1 MFVLWVTFLLLEPK
15 EHGLLSRRLAGV
27 ALVDQGAEQAMTPEQ
42 AVTDRY
48 KMPGGLY
55 HGCGTQG
62 DGESMHQGPDCGKA
76 L

>member
-1 MFVLWVTFLLLEPK
+1 VTFLLLESK

-48 KMPGGLY
+48 KMPG
-55 HGCGTQG
+55 TQG

-76 L
+76 F